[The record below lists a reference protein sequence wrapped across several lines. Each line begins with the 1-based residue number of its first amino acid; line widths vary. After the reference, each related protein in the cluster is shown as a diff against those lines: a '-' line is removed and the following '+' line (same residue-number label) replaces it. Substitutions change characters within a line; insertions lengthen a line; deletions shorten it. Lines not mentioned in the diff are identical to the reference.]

1 MEEYA
6 VSFKC
11 LGGVG
16 GESEDVDVIA
26 VGHDEARWEF
36 FLELV
41 EDGLEGHAVEE
52 AAPATALP
60 TAHLVR
66 DGGGARVG
74 GNEDGSAGA
83 VHKAEERLEVWEVG
97 AYELPHDAAVVGAE
111 GVAAIGADGN
121 VGRVVVE
128 VGLDG
133 GGHEVAAA
141 GDANAELFGF
151 GVVAEEVGVGLFA

>member
-6 VSFKC
+6 VSFEC
-11 LGGVG
+11 SGGGG

-66 DGGGARVG
+66 DGGGAKVG
-74 GNEDGSAGA
+74 GNEDGSAG
-83 VHKAEERLEVWEVG
+83 RW
-97 AYELPHDAAVVGAE
+97 
-111 GVAAIGADGN
+111 
-121 VGRVVVE
+121 RR
-128 VGLDG
+128 GLCWQ
-133 GGHEVAAA
+133 
-141 GDANAELFGF
+141 
-151 GVVAEEVGVGLFA
+151 